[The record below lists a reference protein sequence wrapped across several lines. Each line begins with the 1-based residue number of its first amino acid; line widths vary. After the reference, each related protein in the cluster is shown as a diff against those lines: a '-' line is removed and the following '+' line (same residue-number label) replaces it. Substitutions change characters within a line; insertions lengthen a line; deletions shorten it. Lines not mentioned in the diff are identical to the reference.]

1 MDEDIIVPY
10 FMYNKD
16 WYVEDNKTGELS
28 LTKAGRKI
36 KKVVESYEEWQKDE
50 EYWKERSFDV

>member
-1 MDEDIIVPY
+1 MDEDCVVPY

-16 WYVEDNKTGELS
+16 WYAEDNKTGELS

>member
-1 MDEDIIVPY
+1 MDEDCVVPY

-16 WYVEDNKTGELS
+16 WYTEDNKTGELS

>member
-16 WYVEDNKTGELS
+16 WYVEDGETGELS
-28 LTKAGRKI
+28 LTEAGRKV
-36 KKVVESYEEWQKDE
+36 KKVVESYEEWQKAKKYWE
-50 EYWKERSFDV
+50 ERGFDV